1 MAKIVRGQL
10 KQLVEAAIF
19 VADQAI
25 TFEQLQLTVLDGLQ
39 VSKKMLKE
47 VLDELTLDYQA
58 RGIQLVEVASGYR
71 FQSMDSL
78 SPWLSKLWQE
88 QAPRYSRAML
98 ETLSLIAYRQPITR
112 GEIEDVRGV
121 SVSSH
126 IIKTLSERAWIKVIG
141 HKEVPGRPSLY
152 ATTKEFLDYF
162 SLKSLA
168 DLPSTEAFLQAAESE
183 QNNDQLHILSEDS
196 ATQTSKELQTNQT
209 VENNRTLPTLTSTMV
224 DDPELPDEPEQIH

>member
-1 MAKIVRGQL
+1 MAKISRVQL

-19 VADQAI
+19 VADQPL
-25 TFEQLQLTVLDGLQ
+25 TQEQIQLTVLDGLT
-39 VSKKMLKE
+39 VSKTMLKE
-47 VLDELTLDYQA
+47 TLTDLKLDYQA

-121 SVSSH
+121 SVSSQ
-126 IIKTLSERAWIKVIG
+126 IMKTLSERGWVKVIG

-152 ATTKEFLDYF
+152 ATTKTFLDYF
-162 SLKSLA
+162 SLKSLS
-168 DLPSTEAFLQAAESE
+168 DLPSSDDFLASE
-183 QNNDQLHILSEDS
+183 EIDNQLNILSSEISNKFTEDNPPQKS
-196 ATQTSKELQTNQT
+196 AD
-209 VENNRTLPTLTSTMV
+209 RTTIEPSNA
-224 DDPELPDEPEQIH
+224 DEPEQLH

>member
-1 MAKIVRGQL
+1 MANISRAQL

-19 VADQAI
+19 VADQPLSQ
-25 TFEQLQLTVLDGLQ
+25 EQIQLTVLDGLA
-39 VSKKMLKE
+39 VSKTMLKDT
-47 VLDELTLDYQA
+47 LTELKLEYQA

-121 SVSSH
+121 SVSSQ
-126 IIKTLSERAWIKVIG
+126 IMKTLSERGWIKIIG

-152 ATTKEFLDYF
+152 ATTKTFLDYF
-162 SLKSLA
+162 SLKSLS
-168 DLPSTEAFLQAAESE
+168 DLPSSDDFLGSE
-183 QNNDQLHILSEDS
+183 DIDNQLNILSSEADNKPIDDNPS
-196 ATQTSKELQTNQT
+196 QKPA
-209 VENNRTLPTLTSTMV
+209 NRTNIEPNIESNNA
-224 DDPELPDEPEQIH
+224 DEPEQLH

>member
-1 MAKIVRGQL
+1 MAKISRAQL

-19 VADQAI
+19 VADQPLSQ
-25 TFEQLQLTVLDGLQ
+25 EQMQLTVLNGLV
-39 VSKKMLKE
+39 VSKTMLKDT
-47 VLDELTLDYQA
+47 LAELKLDYQA

-98 ETLSLIAYRQPITR
+98 ETLSLIVYRQPITR

-121 SVSSH
+121 SVSSQ
-126 IIKTLSERAWIKVIG
+126 IMKTLSERGWIKIIG

-152 ATTKEFLDYF
+152 ATTKTFLDYF
-162 SLKSLA
+162 SLKSLSE
-168 DLPSTEAFLQAAESE
+168 LPSSDEFLGSVDTD
-183 QNNDQLHILSEDS
+183 NQLNILSSE
-196 ATQTSKELQTNQT
+196 T
-209 VENNRTLPTLTSTMV
+209 NNRLIEDNSPQQSAEGSTIEANIE
-224 DDPELPDEPEQIH
+224 PNNADEPEQLH

>member
-1 MAKIVRGQL
+1 MANISRQQL
-10 KQLVEAAIF
+10 KQLVEASIF
-19 VADQAI
+19 VSDQAI
-25 TFEQLQLTVLDGLQ
+25 SFEQIQLTVLDGLK
-39 VSKKMLKE
+39 VSEKLLKE
-47 VLDELTLDYQA
+47 VLAELTLDYQA

-126 IIKTLSERAWIKVIG
+126 IIKTLSERGWVKTVG
-141 HKEVPGRPSLY
+141 HKEVPGRPALY
-152 ATTKEFLDYF
+152 ATTDLFLDYF

-168 DLPSTEAFLQAAESE
+168 DLPNTEDFMQGADENSSTPNAPY
-183 QNNDQLHILSEDS
+183 ILDGSK
-196 ATQTSKELQTNQT
+196 QTSQEQANQSEPPIDSKLGT
-209 VENNRTLPTLTSTMV
+209 
-224 DDPELPDEPEQIH
+224 PDEPEQIH

>member
-1 MAKIVRGQL
+1 MAKISQTQL
-10 KQLVEAAIF
+10 KQLVEGAIF
-19 VADQAI
+19 VADHPLNL
-25 TFEQLQLTVLDGLQ
+25 EQLQPTVLEGLA
-39 VSKKMLKE
+39 VSKTKIKE
-47 VLDELTLDYQA
+47 TLAELTLDYQA

-88 QAPRYSRAML
+88 QTPRYSRAML

-126 IIKTLSERAWIKVIG
+126 IIKTLSERGWIKVIG

-152 ATTKEFLDYF
+152 ATTKTFLDYF
-162 SLKSLA
+162 SLQSLS
-168 DLPSTEAFLQAAESE
+168 DLPSSDNFL
-183 QNNDQLHILSEDS
+183 NDVDKDNQLNILSNEANQSQTEDNPQ
-196 ATQTSKELQTNQT
+196 QTANEPDIQA
-209 VENNRTLPTLTSTMV
+209 NNA
-224 DDPELPDEPEQIH
+224 DEPEQLH

>member
-1 MAKIVRGQL
+1 MPKITAKISRAQL

-19 VADQAI
+19 VADQPLSQ
-25 TFEQLQLTVLDGLQ
+25 EQIQLTALDGLT
-39 VSKKMLKE
+39 VSKTMLKE
-47 VLDELTLDYQA
+47 TLAELQLDYQA

-121 SVSSH
+121 SVSSQ
-126 IIKTLSERAWIKVIG
+126 IMKTLSERGWIKIIG

-152 ATTKEFLDYF
+152 ATTKTFLDYF
-162 SLKSLA
+162 SLKSLS
-168 DLPSTEAFLQAAESE
+168 DLPSSDDFLGTQDTDNQLNILSSES
-183 QNNDQLHILSEDS
+183 NNDLAEDNSPQQS
-196 ATQTSKELQTNQT
+196 AEGSTIEANIES
-209 VENNRTLPTLTSTMV
+209 NNA
-224 DDPELPDEPEQIH
+224 DEPEQLH

>member
-1 MAKIVRGQL
+1 MAKISRAQL
-10 KQLVEAAIF
+10 KQLVEGAIF
-19 VADQAI
+19 VADQPLSQ
-25 TFEQLQLTVLDGLQ
+25 EQIQLTVLDGLV
-39 VSKKMLKE
+39 VSKTMLKDT
-47 VLDELTLDYQA
+47 LAELKLDYQA

-121 SVSSH
+121 SVSSQ
-126 IIKTLSERAWIKVIG
+126 IMKTLSERGWIKVIG

-152 ATTKEFLDYF
+152 ATTKTFLDYF
-162 SLKSLA
+162 SLKSLSE
-168 DLPSTEAFLQAAESE
+168 LPSSEDFLVTEEID
-183 QNNDQLHILSEDS
+183 NQLNILSSEASNKLTEDNS
-196 ATQTSKELQTNQT
+196 PQQSEDRSII
-209 VENNRTLPTLTSTMV
+209 EPNNA
-224 DDPELPDEPEQIH
+224 DEPEQLH